1 MPPGAEN
8 PGSLRDRVMQRR
20 LTGGD
25 NRRESTPRT
34 EGELTAAD
42 QPEIPARDE
51 LRAVEEALAARRQ
64 ELAELQAEQPS
75 DSVTITTMKE
85 ELEALIATLTARRDA
100 LARQLEDASRL
111 GE

>member
-1 MPPGAEN
+1 
-8 PGSLRDRVMQRR
+8 VK
-20 LTGGD
+20 LTV
-25 NRRESTPRT
+25 
-34 EGELTAAD
+34 D